1 MAAGPRSKIAGVT
14 SIPRAGAF
22 AECVVADQN
31 HVALKPSSK
40 ENEVSKT
47 IMITGCSSGIG
58 RATAN
63 LFQQKG
69 WNVVATM
76 RTPQR
81 EQELTKRENVLVTA
95 LDVTKPES
103 IESAVNAA
111 LTRFR
116 RIDVLVNNAG
126 FGAYGPLEATNAE
139 SIRREFDTNVVGML
153 AMTKA
158 VIPHLRVNREGVV
171 VNIASMGGKFA
182 FPLGAL
188 YHGAKFA
195 VEGLSEALSYEMA
208 AIGVRVKIIEPGMVA
223 TGFGKAMDFS
233 NDERLTEYQPLVA
246 KVMASFAESQ
256 KAASPPEVV
265 ADVVFQ
271 AVSDGTDQLR
281 YRVGKDTEAMLSAR
295 QSQDDGTFFQ
305 NLRGQLGL

>member
-1 MAAGPRSKIAGVT
+1 
-14 SIPRAGAF
+14 
-22 AECVVADQN
+22 
-31 HVALKPSSK
+31 
-40 ENEVSKT
+40 
-47 IMITGCSSGIG
+47 MITGCSSGIG

-111 LTRFR
+111 LTRFG

-126 FGAYGPLEATNAE
+126 FGAYGPLEATKAE
-139 SIRREFDTNVVGML
+139 SIRREFDTNVLGML

-158 VIPHLRVNREGVV
+158 VIPHLRANKQGVI
-171 VNIASMGGKFA
+171 VNIASMGGRVA

-188 YHGAKFA
+188 YHGTKFA

-208 AIGVRVKIIEPGMVA
+208 AIGVRVKIVEPGMID
-223 TGFGKAMDFS
+223 TGFTKALDFS
-233 NDERLTEYQPLVA
+233 NDERLTEYRELVT
-246 KVMASFAESQ
+246 KVMAGFAEAQ
-256 KAASPPEVV
+256 KGASKAELV
-265 ADVVFQ
+265 AETVFR
-271 AVSDGTDQLR
+271 AVTDGTDQLR
-281 YRVGKDTEAMLSAR
+281 YPVGRDAEAMLAAR
-295 QSQDDGTFFQ
+295 EKQDDAAFFRG
-305 NLRGQLGL
+305 LRQQLGI

>member
-1 MAAGPRSKIAGVT
+1 LNQQSRG
-14 SIPRAGAF
+14 
-22 AECVVADQN
+22 
-31 HVALKPSSK
+31 K
-40 ENEVSKT
+40 ENDVSKT

-63 LFQQKG
+63 LFQQNG

-81 EQELTKRENVLVTA
+81 EQELTKRENVLVAA

-103 IESAVNAA
+103 IESAISAA

-126 FGAYGPLEATNAE
+126 FGAYGPLEATKAE
-139 SIRREFDTNVVGML
+139 SIRREFDTNVLGML

-158 VIPHLRVNREGVV
+158 VIPHLRVNREGVIL
-171 VNIASMGGKFA
+171 NIASMGGRFA

-188 YHGAKFA
+188 YHGTKFA

-208 AIGVRVKIIEPGMVA
+208 AIGVRVKIVEPGMID
-223 TGFGKAMDFS
+223 TGFTKALDFS
-233 NDERLTEYQPLVA
+233 NDERLTEYRELVT
-246 KVMASFAESQ
+246 KVMAGFAEAQ
-256 KAASPPEVV
+256 KGASKPELV
-265 ADVVFQ
+265 AETVFR
-271 AVSDGTDQLR
+271 AVTDGTDQLR
-281 YRVGKDTEAMLSAR
+281 YPVGRDAEAMLAAR
-295 QSQDDGTFFQ
+295 EKQDDAAFFRG
-305 NLRGQLGL
+305 LRQQLGI

>member
-1 MAAGPRSKIAGVT
+1 
-14 SIPRAGAF
+14 
-22 AECVVADQN
+22 
-31 HVALKPSSK
+31 
-40 ENEVSKT
+40 VSKT

-126 FGAYGPLEATNAE
+126 FGAYGPLEATKVE
-139 SIRREFDTNVVGML
+139 SIRSAFDTNVLGML

-188 YHGAKFA
+188 YHGTKFA

-223 TGFGKAMDFS
+223 TDFGKAVDFS

-256 KAASPPEVV
+256 KEASPPEAV

-271 AVSDGTDQLR
+271 AVNDGTDQLR
-281 YRVGKDTEAMLSAR
+281 YRVGKDAEAMLSAR
-295 QSQDDGTFFQ
+295 QSQDDATFFQ